1 MIPRS
6 IFGGAA
12 ALHIGLPVFLSVCP
26 SVCFSSYIMVF
37 IIILMIT
44 VINQI
49 FDNIHSID
57 RIYSGLLFV
66 MFVEKSLAI
75 GYGTFHIC

>member
-1 MIPRS
+1 
-6 IFGGAA
+6 
-12 ALHIGLPVFLSVCP
+12 
-26 SVCFSSYIMVF
+26 MVF

-57 RIYSGLLFV
+57 RINSGLLFV